1 MEPGLAAFLVL
12 VGVVSGV
19 TAGLFGVGGGI
30 LMVPALHYV
39 VGQSWADSVA
49 ASLLVMAFT
58 TPAGM
63 GLQHAK
69 GFVRWREG
77 ALLAAAGIAG
87 VLGASLAE
95 RFLPVLA
102 LKFAFSVLLLLTAYR
117 LAKARPR
124 PEPLAPPVLEEA
136 HPRRPETGLLLLA
149 GVAAGF
155 IAKLLGIGGGLVM
168 VPALVFLAVPIHAAV
183 ATSLL
188 AVFVNALVATGV
200 NLWRASDWLSPSW
213 WLLAGGLPG
222 IALGVMAAH
231 RSRPKRLQLSFA
243 LVLAAVALYV
253 LVDAALAARP

>member
-1 MEPGLAAFLVL
+1 
-12 VGVVSGV
+12 
-19 TAGLFGVGGGI
+19 
-30 LMVPALHYV
+30 
-39 VGQSWADSVA
+39 
-49 ASLLVMAFT
+49 
-58 TPAGM
+58 
-63 GLQHAK
+63 
-69 GFVRWREG
+69 
-77 ALLAAAGIAG
+77 
-87 VLGASLAE
+87 
-95 RFLPVLA
+95 
-102 LKFAFSVLLLLTAYR
+102 
-117 LAKARPR
+117 
-124 PEPLAPPVLEEA
+124 
-136 HPRRPETGLLLLA
+136 
-149 GVAAGF
+149 
-155 IAKLLGIGGGLVM
+155 M